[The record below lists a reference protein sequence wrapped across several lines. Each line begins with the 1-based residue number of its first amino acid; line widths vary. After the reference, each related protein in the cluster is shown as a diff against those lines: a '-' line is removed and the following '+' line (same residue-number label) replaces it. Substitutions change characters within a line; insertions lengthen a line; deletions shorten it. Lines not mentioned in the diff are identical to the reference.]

1 MWIILRLLLNLLQY
15 FFCLMFWFFGCKACE
30 ILGFPGGSDGKES
43 ACNTGDVGSI
53 SRSGRSPGEGNGNPL
68 QYPCLGNPMKRG
80 AWWVT
85 VRGVTKELDMAERLS
100 THATGTEPT
109 GRLVLLHP
117 FHRRPLQGF
126 CICSFFDQECSS
138 LHIHKTP
145 FLPQCLHVS
154 A

>member
-1 MWIILRLLLNLLQY
+1 MGL
-15 FFCLMFWFFGCKACE
+15 
-30 ILGFPGGSDGKES
+30 PGGSVVKNPPPNG
-43 ACNTGDVGSI
+43 GDVGLI
-53 SRSGRSPGEGNGNPL
+53 FGLGRCSGGGNSNPL
-68 QYPCLGNPMKRG
+68 QYPCLGNPMGGG
-80 AWWVT
+80 AWWAAVYA
-85 VRGVTKELDMAERLS
+85 VTKELDMAERLS